1 MPSPLVKTKLG
12 IACSDTMIIYFVCL
26 GKSHLMNRIPVA
38 YLVCNQSPPDKN
50 TPSLMTFREVETLFH
65 EVTYLQESKTVV
77 IVYQ

>member
-1 MPSPLVKTKLG
+1 
-12 IACSDTMIIYFVCL
+12 
-26 GKSHLMNRIPVA
+26 MNRIPVA